1 MKMRKYLYLTASD
14 ILKFNPVFKAYYGKK
29 WVGGFPHRKAIIYF
43 CFSIK
48 NA

>member
-14 ILKFNPVFKAYYGKK
+14 TLKFNPVFKAYYEKK
-29 WVGGFPHRKAIIYF
+29 WVEGLLHRKAIIYF
-43 CFSIK
+43 GFSIK